1 MGLLQPC
8 RIEREFI
15 REEIHCIFIHKPLF
29 LDLVLIHIRGIIV
42 RSVDTNTRREANA
55 AGLCIVKYLLIFN
68 PRFCFHHTHRFLG
81 ERCFFLYIIWMISY
95 GRIILLSFFQIVCT
109 CKFIADFFSIF
120 LYIPRCS

>member
-81 ERCFFLYIIWMISY
+81 ERSQTSGVSFCILY
-95 GRIILLSFFQIVCT
+95 G
-109 CKFIADFFSIF
+109 
-120 LYIPRCS
+120 